1 VSERREE
8 IAMTFVQYVAV
19 AAGFLALVAVWLL
32 VHRGALTTRNP
43 ERAALTDGRA
53 AVHAAE
59 LERLE
64 SIVPAGQTGD
74 SSLWPTHLHLVGTAL
89 ASGHVDAA
97 VRAWHDA
104 YGAALANRSWE
115 GLLALGE
122 AFMKIGHAAGTPG
135 GAPMNAREAYV
146 AALIRARRNCSVDG
160 ALRSAEAFAEL
171 GDRAIVEQSLY
182 IAAQLAPG
190 DQQAQQWVSEAR
202 QRWAGMQ
209 SAAGS

>member
-1 VSERREE
+1 
-8 IAMTFVQYVAV
+8 MTFAQYVVA
-19 AAGFLALVAVWLL
+19 AAGFLAVCAVGLL
-32 VHRGALTTRNP
+32 AHRGALTISNP
-43 ERAALTDGRA
+43 ERAAPPGTRA
-53 AVHAAE
+53 AVHDE
-59 LERLE
+59 LGPLE
-64 SIVPAGQTGD
+64 SGAPAGRARD
-74 SSLWPTHLHLVGTAL
+74 DIPWKAHLHIVDTEL